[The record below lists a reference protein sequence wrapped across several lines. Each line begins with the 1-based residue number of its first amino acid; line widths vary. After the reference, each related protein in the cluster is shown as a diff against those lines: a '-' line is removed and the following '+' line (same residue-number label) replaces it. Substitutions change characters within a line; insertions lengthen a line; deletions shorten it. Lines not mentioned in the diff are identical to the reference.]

1 MSVFFAGIRPCL
13 VQWFGTLRW
22 PVLPAERVHTK
33 KLHVSLS
40 KSQATVKSLHLF
52 MLHFTMQIVLKPL
65 HSDKQ
70 KHSVVIKWYWIH
82 PFWKI
87 FYFSYKTARH
97 SNGIIYICLKRLTIG
112 EYIKRFFLKRQT
124 DRRSVRNTKSQ
135 ALYKLAREGVNKE
148 KYRVF
153 YLGWSQANIY
163 LNADSIK

>member
-1 MSVFFAGIRPCL
+1 MFS
-13 VQWFGTLRW
+13 
-22 PVLPAERVHTK
+22 PVVRDTEVTRAARRKSSHKKVACILTK
-33 KLHVSLS
+33 I
-40 KSQATVKSLHLF
+40 KSTVKTLHLF

-70 KHSVVIKWYWIH
+70 KHSVVIKCYWIH

-97 SNGIIYICLKRLTIG
+97 SNGIIYIYLKQLTIG

-135 ALYKLAREGVNKE
+135 ALYKKYKLAREGVNKE
-148 KYRVF
+148 KDKVL
-153 YLGWSQANIY
+153 YLG
-163 LNADSIK
+163 